1 VSSAT
6 RGQGG
11 RSGAGAR
18 PADGATGASDA
29 AAPVVLPDTK
39 VRFIMTDQ
47 ADRRAGA
54 RSRPPQQATPMW
66 RDPRTRA
73 IIWQV
78 LVLGGVIAVAAYL
91 VHNTL
96 ANLEARSIRTGFG
109 FFEQEAGFAIG
120 ESPFMAYQASDSY
133 GKAFV
138 VGLLNTLR
146 VSLIGIVLATF
157 IGVVMGVARL
167 SSNWLIAQLASI
179 YVEVMRNIPLL
190 LQLFFWYGAIS
201 FLLPAVRQAAELMPG
216 VFLSKSGLQYGVPV
230 AHPVHP
236 WMGLA
241 FVVGVAGC
249 VVYYRWAKR
258 RQAETGVE
266 PRLGLPLA
274 GILIGLPA
282 VVWLLG
288 GAPTAMDVPELKT
301 FNYQGGAS
309 VSPEFLALLLG
320 LTFYTAGFL
329 AEIVR
334 AGILA
339 VPHGQTEAASSI
351 GLRRTQVLR
360 LVLLPQALRI
370 IVPPTTSQYLNLTK
384 NSSLAVAIGYP
395 DLVSV
400 ANTSLNQ
407 TGQAIE
413 CISIMMACY
422 LTISLTISFFMNW
435 YNRRIALVER

>member
-1 VSSAT
+1 
-6 RGQGG
+6 
-11 RSGAGAR
+11 
-18 PADGATGASDA
+18 
-29 AAPVVLPDTK
+29 
-39 VRFIMTDQ
+39 MTDQ
-47 ADRRAGA
+47 AERRAGA
-54 RSRPPQQATPMW
+54 RSQPPQQATPIW

-78 LVLGGVIAVAAYL
+78 LILGGIIALAAYL

-96 ANLEARSIRTGFG
+96 VNLEARSIRTGFG

-120 ESPFMAYQASDSY
+120 ESTFIDYRASDSY
-133 GKAFV
+133 GKAFA

-146 VSLIGIVLATF
+146 VSLIGIVLATL
-157 IGVVMGVARL
+157 IGVVMGIARL
-167 SSNWLIAQLASI
+167 SSNWLVAKLASV

-201 FLLPAVRQAAELMPG
+201 FLLPAVRDALNLMPG
-216 VFLSKSGLQYGVPV
+216 VFLSKAGLQYAVPV
-230 AHPVHP
+230 GHPVHP

-241 FVVGVAGC
+241 FLAGIGGC
-249 VVYYRWAKR
+249 VLYYRWAKK

-266 PRLGLPLA
+266 PRLGLPLT
-274 GILIGLPA
+274 GILVGLPGL
-282 VVWLLG
+282 VWLIG
-288 GAPTAMDVPELKT
+288 GAPVAMNVPEFGT

-309 VSPEFLALLLG
+309 VTPEFLALLLG

-339 VPHGQTEAASSI
+339 VPHGQTEAASAI
-351 GLRRTQVLR
+351 GLRRGQVLR